1 MSEPEGGGN
10 EGGGFLGPTSGPLE
24 TGLSVGGRVSQA
36 GDGLGAVGT
45 AISGA
50 NAYSHIA
57 PFGGTL
63 FDAFTNGSH
72 ALEEGESVLGGAGKA
87 LGPLGQ
93 VFGGVSAVGHGVQVA
108 NDISREGA
116 AAAYHD
122 PEAYTHAGGAALGA
136 AHALLPFAGPYGEAA
151 NLALTGGELAADAG
165 GALAGKAFGK
175 DAGFSADS
183 VAGGLIRGTFGD
195 QSPGEQARQGV
206 GNLLGHGTAANILG
220 GAADIGV
227 NVANLPG
234 SLATTVGRGIF
245 SEGEAIGSGIAN
257 GQGVV
262 GHALNTA
269 GHAVADGVGA
279 AGTWAGNTASAA
291 GTGIANGWNATQQW
305 AGNTASTIGTGLGAA
320 GTWAGNTASTVGNGL
335 ANGASA
341 AGTWAGHTASTV
353 GNGLA
358 NGAGA
363 VGHALTHNPVANA
376 VGSVLSW

>member
-1 MSEPEGGGN
+1 MSDPDNGEGG

-24 TGLSVGGRVSQA
+24 TGLGIGNRVSQA

-45 AISGA
+45 AIAGA

-63 FDAFTNGSH
+63 FDAFTNGSE
-72 ALEEGESVLGGAGKA
+72 ALGSGESVLGSAGKA

-93 VFGGVSAVGHGVQVA
+93 VLGGVSAVGHGVQVA

-151 NLALTGGELAADAG
+151 NLALTGGELAADAT

-195 QSPGEQARQGV
+195 QSPGEKARQGV
-206 GNLLGHGTAANILG
+206 GSIFGHGTAANIAG
-220 GAADIGV
+220 GVADVGV
-227 NVANLPG
+227 NLAALPM
-234 SLATTVGRGIF
+234 SLGATVGRGIVN
-245 SEGEAIGSGIAN
+245 EGLAIGNGIAN
-257 GQGVV
+257 GQGAV

-269 GHAVADGVGA
+269 GHAVANGASAATNWVG
-279 AGTWAGNTASAA
+279 NEASAA
-291 GTGIANGWNATQQW
+291 GHGIANGWNASTQW
-305 AGNTASTIGTGLGAA
+305 AGNAANTVGTGLSNA
-320 GTWAGNTASTVGNGL
+320 ASTVGTGL
-335 ANGASA
+335 SNGAHA
-341 AGTWAGHTASTV
+341 TGQFLGNAASTV
-353 GNGLA
+353 GTGLS

-363 VGHALTHNPVANA
+363 VGHAITHNPVSNA
-376 VGSVLSW
+376 IGKVFSW